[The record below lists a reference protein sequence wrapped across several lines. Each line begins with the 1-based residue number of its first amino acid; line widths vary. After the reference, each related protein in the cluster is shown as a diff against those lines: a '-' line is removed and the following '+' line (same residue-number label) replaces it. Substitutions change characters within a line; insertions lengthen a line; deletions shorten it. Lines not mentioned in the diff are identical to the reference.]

1 MRPSIQSLCATGYSR
16 TIKNIALISIVVPL
30 TMPLTSIMLLFN
42 LLFLLPTAN
51 TAATA
56 TPPQPINI
64 TTVTTNAQKVS
75 ILQCWQ
81 LTAPFITEST
91 SGYAGP
97 SVAQLGET
105 GATSYEVIPGGFN
118 VINGKLH
125 NPPAVQWVAPC
136 IRRACKFIRLTF
148 YSSILGM
155 SPSWLVKCFYPCRTQ
170 HRQQQFEVAGT
181 GSFS

>member
-1 MRPSIQSLCATGYSR
+1 MLLDIAEKLE
-16 TIKNIALISIVVPL
+16 NIAPISVVVPL
-30 TMPLTSIMLLFN
+30 TMLLASITLLFN
-42 LLFLLPTAN
+42 LLLQNAN
-51 TAATA
+51 AATTA
-56 TPPQPINI
+56 TPPKPINI
-64 TTVTTNAQKVS
+64 TTVATNAQKLP

-91 SGYAGP
+91 LGYAGP

-136 IRRACKFIRLTF
+136 IRRACKLIRLTCNA
-148 YSSILGM
+148 SILGM
-155 SPSWLVKCFYPCRTQ
+155 SPSWQVKCSCLCRTQ
-170 HRQQQFEVAGT
+170 HRQQPFEVAG
-181 GSFS
+181 SFS